1 MRINNYQIGILTK
14 LLDRKIKIHTKKN
27 FKLKIEER

>member
-14 LLDRKIKIHTKKN
+14 LLDRKIKIHTKN
-27 FKLKIEER
+27 FKLKTEER

>member
-14 LLDRKIKIHTKKN
+14 LLDRKKKIIQKN
-27 FKLKIEER
+27 FKLKTEER